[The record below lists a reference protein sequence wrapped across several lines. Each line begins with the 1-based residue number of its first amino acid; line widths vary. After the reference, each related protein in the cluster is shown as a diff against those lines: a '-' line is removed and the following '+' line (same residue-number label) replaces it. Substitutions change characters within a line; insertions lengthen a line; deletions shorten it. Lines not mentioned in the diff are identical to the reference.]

1 MKLLE
6 NIFRYI
12 ENLVSRGDEYYS
24 KIIKFSHII
33 NILYVMIITIFGIQL
48 FKSEILQTLNYGIQV
63 LICVLL
69 LFKFHPFRE
78 HEFKRSDSTLIFSSA
93 VFLFFNLSIMQ
104 IINKYTGVIGLD
116 LDLDVHDVQIK
127 DRLSL

>member
-6 NIFRYI
+6 NIFRYM
-12 ENLVSRGDEYYS
+12 ENLIAMGDGYYS

-33 NILYVMIITIFGIQL
+33 NIIYIMIITFFGIQI
-48 FKSEILQTLNYGIQV
+48 FKGEILHNLNYGIQI
-63 LICVLL
+63 LICILL

-78 HEFKRSDSTLIFSSA
+78 HELKQSDSTLIFSSA

-104 IINKYTGVIGLD
+104 IIKKYTDDIGINLD
-116 LDLDVHDVQIK
+116 IRDVQIK